1 MDSILKI
8 EEISK
13 SFNENTVLDKINFEV
28 ESGAVF
34 GLLGPNGAGKTTLI
48 RILTQI
54 LRQDSGR
61 VWFNQKL
68 LKQDD
73 VYKIGYMPE
82 ERGLYK
88 KMQIGEQL
96 IYLAQLKG
104 LSHTEAKTRLK
115 KWFEKFQ
122 IQDWWALKVEELSKG
137 MQQKIQFIAAIV
149 HEPKFL
155 ILDEPLSGLDPV
167 NAELINQEILNLK
180 KQGSTILFSTHRME
194 QVEEICDSIVLI
206 NQGKLVLNGEI
217 KTVKQKFK
225 ENIFEIG
232 FSENSDLQEIDQN
245 LFELVEKRPESLFLK
260 SKVELSPNQVLKYLL
275 ELQIN
280 IISFK
285 EVLPSLNEIF
295 IKTVSK

>member
-260 SKVELSPNQVLKYLL
+260 SKVELSPNQVLKHLL